1 MPFCSSFMQ
10 MQGAQDSP
18 ITLPS
23 MRSGSILPRNV
34 ITSRVFVRKKELL
47 SQIGEDIFP
56 QFVGASLEEN
66 LAEHLAEMKQAIA
79 LCQKIKSENE
89 NKNKH

>member
-1 MPFCSSFMQ
+1 V
-10 MQGAQDSP
+10 
-18 ITLPS
+18 
-23 MRSGSILPRNV
+23 RN
-34 ITSRVFVRKKELL
+34 KEL

-56 QFVGASLEEN
+56 QFVNASLEGN

>member
-1 MPFCSSFMQ
+1 
-10 MQGAQDSP
+10 
-18 ITLPS
+18 
-23 MRSGSILPRNV
+23 MRSGSTLPRNV
-34 ITSRVFVRKKELL
+34 ITSRVFVRNKEL
-47 SQIGEDIFP
+47 SQIGEDIIP
-56 QFVGASLEEN
+56 QFVGASLEGN

>member
-1 MPFCSSFMQ
+1 
-10 MQGAQDSP
+10 
-18 ITLPS
+18 
-23 MRSGSILPRNV
+23 MRSGSTLPRNV
-34 ITSRVFVRKKELL
+34 ITSRVFVRDKEL

-79 LCQKIKSENE
+79 LCEKIKSENE